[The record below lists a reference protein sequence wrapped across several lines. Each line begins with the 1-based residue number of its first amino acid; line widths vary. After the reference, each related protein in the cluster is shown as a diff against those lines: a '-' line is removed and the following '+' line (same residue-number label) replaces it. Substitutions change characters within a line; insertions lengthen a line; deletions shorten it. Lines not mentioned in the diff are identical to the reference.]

1 MQLTKGLDRIS
12 DSAWAERARDE
23 PEVVQVQ
30 TRKRDGLHHD
40 AGDVRADAVMGLSWN
55 SMTSA
60 TSAPAMTS
68 AVVLWKWPYP
78 GELTPPSI
86 PAAHDGSR
94 ND

>member
-1 MQLTKGLDRIS
+1 M
-12 DSAWAERARDE
+12 E
-23 PEVVQVQ
+23 
-30 TRKRDGLHHD
+30 
-40 AGDVRADAVMGLSWN
+40 LSWN

-60 TSAPAMTS
+60 MPAPAMTS
-68 AVVLWKWPYP
+68 AVVLWTWQYP

>member
-1 MQLTKGLDRIS
+1 M
-12 DSAWAERARDE
+12 E
-23 PEVVQVQ
+23 
-30 TRKRDGLHHD
+30 
-40 AGDVRADAVMGLSWN
+40 LSWN

-60 TSAPAMTS
+60 MPAPAMTS
-68 AVVLWKWPYP
+68 AVVLWKWQYP